1 MIMRIKELRK
11 EANITQVQL
20 AESLGVMQSVI
31 SNWENE
37 TYLPK
42 VRQLPTLA
50 SVLGVSIS
58 ELFSPESIVAHPE
71 AEYHAS

>member
-58 ELFSPESIVAHPE
+58 ELFVPTSSISQSQ
-71 AEYHAS
+71 AEVHAS